1 MIEIS
6 EIEPIKVSGTSSLS
20 VRFGF
25 NKEIIDVIK
34 GCGGAVWHKKETMWE
49 CPANRLSF
57 LLDNLTY
64 FDDIDFKPLPDKREV
79 IRLKPSL
86 TYKTTPFKHQ
96 MEAIEYGLNHESWL
110 LLDSPGLG
118 KTMTMIGLAE
128 ELKAQ
133 KGIEHCLIICGLAT
147 LRANWEKE
155 IKTHSDLPYVTIG
168 KNINSKGNV
177 TWATIDQRAE
187 QLRNKIDEFFI
198 IINIESIRDDRVID
212 AIMHSSN
219 SFDMVVMDE
228 AHRCKSSQSAQ
239 GHNLLKIKSKYRIG
253 LSGTLILNNALD
265 CYVPLKWIGAEHST
279 LTNFK
284 SQYCV
289 FGGFGGHQVI
299 GFKNLDVLKDEIDG
313 CSLRR
318 TKDLMDLPPKVLID
332 EVVEMTP
339 EHMKFYDDVKKGV
352 KEECE
357 KIELKASNL
366 LALTTRLRQATT
378 CPSVLTTKRME
389 NSKLERAIELV
400 EEITS
405 QGDKVVVMST
415 FKEPIYQLSESLK
428 GHKPLIGTGDMKDDD
443 VSKNIDLFQKDD
455 EHKVILCTMS
465 KMGTGI
471 TLNRARY
478 MILLDEPWTYA
489 LYEQVTDR
497 IHRINN
503 TQSVFIYNLICE
515 KTIDERVARIIN
527 QKKAISDF
535 IVDDKFTDE
544 LRRIVTDL

>member
-6 EIEPIKVSGTSSLS
+6 EIKPIKVSGTSSLS

-25 NKEIIDVIK
+25 DREIVDVIK

-49 CPANRLSF
+49 VPANRLSF
-57 LLDNLTY
+57 LLDNLVY
-64 FDDIDFKPLPDKREV
+64 FDDIDFKPFQETPDTLC
-79 IRLKPSL
+79 LKPSL

-96 MEAIEYGLNHESWL
+96 LEAIEYGLNHDSWL

-118 KTMTMIGLAE
+118 KTLSMICLAE

-155 IKTHSDLPYVTIG
+155 IRTHSDLSYVTIG
-168 KNINSKGNV
+168 KNVNSRGNV
-177 TWATIDQRAE
+177 TWATIDRRAE
-187 QLRNKIDEFFI
+187 QLRNRINEFFI
-198 IINIESIRDDRVID
+198 IINIESIRDERVVD
-212 AIMHSSN
+212 AIAN
-219 SFDMVVMDE
+219 SVNRFDMVVMDE

-265 CYVPLKWIGAEHST
+265 CYVPLRWIGVEHST

-284 SQYCV
+284 TQYCV
-289 FGGFGGHQVI
+289 FGGFGGHQVV
-299 GFKNLDVLKDEIDG
+299 GFKNLDVLKEEIDG

-318 TKDLMDLPPKVLID
+318 TKDFMDLPPKVLID
-332 EVVEMTP
+332 EIVEMSP
-339 EHMKFYDDVKKGV
+339 EHLKFYEDVKQGV

-357 KIELKASNL
+357 KIDLKASNL

-378 CPSVLTTKRME
+378 CPSVLTTKHID
-389 NSKLERAIELV
+389 NSKIERAIELV
-400 EEITS
+400 REITS

-415 FKEPIYQLSESLK
+415 FKEPIYQLADSLK
-428 GHKPLIGTGDMKDDD
+428 EYKPLIGTGDMKDDD
-443 VSKNIDLFQKDD
+443 VSKNIDIFQEDD

-515 KTIDERVARIIN
+515 KTIDERVAKIIN

-535 IVDDKFTDE
+535 IVDDKVTDE
-544 LRRIVTDL
+544 LRRIITDL